1 MKMLKSRRY
10 REDISSINRIVHKKS
25 GVSLVEIIVAL
36 LILALAALPAVGTFS
51 TYYSTSTRQMEQEM
65 ALKIAESVIN
75 LMQSLSYDMINDG
88 TLTAVPLDIQ
98 TPDGTVQGTLNFG
111 KPGPQMIGL
120 SADGKTPGHP
130 NNLYLIGPQDPLFLH
145 PSKPIG
151 SFYTKEQA
159 EQINKEK
166 GYIMKEDAGRGYR
179 RAVPS
184 PLPIDIIEKESIKS
198 LLDNGQ
204 VVICAG
210 GGGIPVIKQGDKLEG
225 IAAVIDKD
233 YASAKL
239 AELIDADY
247 LVILTAVNNVCLNYG
262 KENEVVLKD
271 VKKAEMATYLEEG
284 HFAKGSMYP
293 KVQAVLNFLNNKN
306 KVAVIASLDNAKDAF
321 KLKAGTIIH

>member
-1 MKMLKSRRY
+1 MAKYVVSLGGNALGNNPIEQKQALIKVAEAITDLIMDNN
-10 REDISSINRIVHKKS
+10 EVAIVH
-25 GVSLVEIIVAL
+25 GNG
-36 LILALAALPAVGTFS
+36 PQVG
-51 TYYSTSTRQMEQEM
+51 M
-65 ALKIAESVIN
+65 IN
-75 LMQSLSYDMINDG
+75 LAFETSKETPNMPFPECGAMSEGYIGYHIQNALYNSFKENNVNKSVV
-88 TLTAVPLDIQ
+88 TLITQVLVD
-98 TPDGTVQGTLNFG
+98 
-111 KPGPQMIGL
+111 
-120 SADGKTPGHP
+120 
-130 NNLYLIGPQDPLFLH
+130 PQDPLFLH

-151 SFYTKEQA
+151 SFYNKEQA

-179 RAVPS
+179 RVVPS

-210 GGGIPVIKQGDKLEG
+210 GGGIPVIKQDNKLEG
-225 IAAVIDKD
+225 VAAVIDKD

-271 VKKAEMATYLEEG
+271 VKKGDIAKYLEEG

-306 KVAVIASLDNAKDAF
+306 KVVVIASLDNAKDAF
-321 KLKAGTIIH
+321 KLKAGTIIK

>member
-1 MKMLKSRRY
+1 MAKYVVSLGGNALGNNPIEQKQALIKVAEAITDLIMDNN
-10 REDISSINRIVHKKS
+10 EVAIVH
-25 GVSLVEIIVAL
+25 GNG
-36 LILALAALPAVGTFS
+36 PQVG
-51 TYYSTSTRQMEQEM
+51 M
-65 ALKIAESVIN
+65 IN
-75 LMQSLSYDMINDG
+75 LAFETSKETPNMPFPECGAMSEGYIGYHIQNALYNSFKENNVNKSVV
-88 TLTAVPLDIQ
+88 TLITQVLVD
-98 TPDGTVQGTLNFG
+98 
-111 KPGPQMIGL
+111 
-120 SADGKTPGHP
+120 
-130 NNLYLIGPQDPLFLH
+130 PQDPLFLH

-151 SFYTKEQA
+151 SFYNKEQA

-179 RAVPS
+179 RVVPS

-210 GGGIPVIKQGDKLEG
+210 GGGIPVIKQDNKIEG
-225 IAAVIDKD
+225 VAAVIDKD

-271 VKKAEMATYLEEG
+271 VKKGDIAKYLEEG

-321 KLKAGTIIH
+321 KLKAGTIIK